1 MWGITNFDVIEISK
15 KESEFT
21 ELEVWLGKKRKV
33 KVYTKNDIYKTI
45 PKARKKYLKVI
56 IDYNRPVKAPIK
68 KDDILGKLKE
78 ARIGVELWRYLLY
91 ITILLLLIEMIVSNA
106 KKQR

>member
-1 MWGITNFDVIEISK
+1 M
-15 KESEFT
+15 
-21 ELEVWLGKKRKV
+21 
-33 KVYTKNDIYKTI
+33 
-45 PKARKKYLKVI
+45 
-56 IDYNRPVKAPIK
+56 
-68 KDDILGKLKE
+68 KDDILAELKE

>member
-1 MWGITNFDVIEISK
+1 MFKSPGFHSLQTDNIEIEK
-15 KESEFT
+15 IAVNINT
-21 ELEVWLGKKRKV
+21 NELKSQ
-33 KVYTKNDIYKTI
+33 II
-45 PKARKKYLKVI
+45 PFDNIEEI
-56 IDYNRPVKAPIK
+56 IPENIELISM
-68 KDDILGKLKE
+68 KDDILAELKE